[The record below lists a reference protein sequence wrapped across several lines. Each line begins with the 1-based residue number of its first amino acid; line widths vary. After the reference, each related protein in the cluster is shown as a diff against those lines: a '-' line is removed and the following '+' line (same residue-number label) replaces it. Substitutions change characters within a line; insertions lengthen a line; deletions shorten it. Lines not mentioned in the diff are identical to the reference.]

1 MANGRR
7 FVLLGRQG
15 AGKGTQCTR
24 LRDHFGLVHVST
36 GDVFRAAVR
45 DGTRLGRRVGA
56 YLDRGELVPDDLVIE
71 AVAERLSQPE
81 VRRRGF
87 LLDGVPRTVAQAA
100 ALFQALD
107 DQRPIDAAID
117 LDVPTEVVVLRLAAR
132 RVCDDCGAIATAAVP
147 TDESVPCAGCGGLAR
162 RRSDDTDAAIRRR
175 LAIYDDQSGPLTAWF
190 DQRRLL
196 VRVDGS
202 GSPDEVFARILAAI
216 EPAPAATPVSA

>member
-1 MANGRR
+1 MATGRR

-15 AGKGTQCTR
+15 AGKGTQSSL

-45 DGTRLGRRVGA
+45 DGTPLGRRVGA

-71 AVAERLSQPE
+71 AVAARLSQPE

-107 DQRPIDAAID
+107 EQRPIDAAID
-117 LDVPTEVVVLRLAAR
+117 LEVPTEVVVTRLAVR
-132 RVCDDCGAIATAAVP
+132 RVCTDCGAITTAAVP
-147 TDESVPCAGCGGLAR
+147 TEETVPCAECGGVAL

-175 LAIYDDQSGPLTAWF
+175 LAIYDEQSGPLTDWF
-190 DQRRLL
+190 DQRGLL
-196 VRVDGS
+196 VRIDGA
-202 GSPDEVFARILAAI
+202 GAPAEVFRRVLAAI
-216 EPAPAATPVSA
+216 ESAPAATPVSA